1 MNSNKLNRHLN
12 EYLDY
17 KHSLGF
23 KLEHEECVLRNF
35 AAYTLAVG
43 YMGSLTCNIVLDWIA
58 SSSKSDKTKGRNTP
72 MYYHTTIF
80 FLMNEV

>member
-1 MNSNKLNRHLN
+1 MNSNKLNRQLN

-43 YMGSLTCNIVLDWIA
+43 YIRNIIVA
-58 SSSKSDKTKGRNTP
+58 
-72 MYYHTTIF
+72 IF
-80 FLMNEV
+80 